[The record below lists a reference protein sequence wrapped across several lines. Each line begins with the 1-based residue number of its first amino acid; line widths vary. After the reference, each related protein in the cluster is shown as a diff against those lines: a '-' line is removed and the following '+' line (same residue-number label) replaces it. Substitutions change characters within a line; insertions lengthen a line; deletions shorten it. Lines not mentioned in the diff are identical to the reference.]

1 MVPIET
7 QQPRAFISYAHEDR
21 AVAHALAL
29 GLQSRGC
36 EIWIDAGELRAGDS
50 LIERLAD
57 GISGADFVVALVSRH
72 SVDSPWCRKEL
83 SLAINQEIDLEGR
96 FGVRMVVPI
105 RVGRVE
111 MPPALRDKFYLEVKR
126 ARPEEIVPRL
136 WEDIRRHAD
145 SAGAS
150 GAGAQSE
157 AELSYERG
165 VNLYSKGELT
175 TARRELHSAS
185 QESFHAAALLL
196 GTILFDQGEL
206 KQAAD
211 EWQFAAGSDDEE
223 IAVPAVINYGR
234 MIATQDFETEVPT
247 LSGSRGARIGRSVD
261 EAEKL
266 WLTAANSDHRDAAW
280 AWVGLG
286 RLREDLAEREVTPDP
301 EGAEEAFDRAAR
313 SAHSESRTYALFKL
327 GRTRWKLGK
336 EDEAIPVLEVGA
348 TTGDKEWAPW
358 CAFELG
364 RIFWKRR
371 EDEEAGRWWYE
382 AANSGHPR
390 ISESAQEA
398 IDDPNSIWRSR

>member
-1 MVPIET
+1 MTAVEP

-96 FGVRMVVPI
+96 FGVRTVVPI

-111 MPPALRDKFYLEVKR
+111 MPSALRDKFYLEVKR
-126 ARPEEIVPRL
+126 TRPEEIVPRL

-145 SAGAS
+145 GTGTSEPAV
-150 GAGAQSE
+150 QSE
-157 AELSYERG
+157 AELSYKRG
-165 VNLYSKGELT
+165 VNLYGKGELAA
-175 TARRELHSAS
+175 ARRELHNAS
-185 QESFHAAALLL
+185 QESHHSAALLL
-196 GTILFDQGEL
+196 GTILFDQGDL

-211 EWQFAAGSDDEE
+211 EWQFAAGSEDEE
-223 IAVPAVINYGR
+223 IATAAVINCGR
-234 MIATQDFETEVPT
+234 MIGTHEFDTEMQALTGP
-247 LSGSRGARIGRSVD
+247 RGALMSRSVG
-261 EAEKL
+261 EAERL
-266 WLTAANSDHRDAAW
+266 WLMAANSGHRDAAW
-280 AWVGLG
+280 AWIGLG
-286 RLREDLAEREVTPDP
+286 RLREDPVERDATPDP

-313 SAHSESRTYALFKL
+313 CAHSESRTYALFKL
-327 GRTRWKLGK
+327 GRIRWMYGK
-336 EDEAIPVLEVGA
+336 EDDAIPVLEVGA

-364 RIFWKRR
+364 RIYWKRR
-371 EDEEAGRWWYE
+371 DDEEAGRWWYQ
-382 AANSGHPR
+382 AASSGHPR